1 MKKLND
7 GDDAAKA
14 LIFRTTRAL
23 RDKLVR
29 KAAQDVLDGHRIGLG
44 AGATY
49 SVNHAA
55 TQLIAN
61 ALGIEFERED
71 AILDTSSNRVGMSFL
86 FPPDIYEALK
96 AKAERDGISINEELQ
111 RILELATSTY
121 SS

>member
-7 GDDAAKA
+7 DADGAKA

-96 AKAERDGISINEELQ
+96 AKAERDGLALMKSFNEYLN
-111 RILELATSTY
+111 
-121 SS
+121 

>member
-1 MKKLND
+1 MKKSN
-7 GDDAAKA
+7 GNHENAKA

-29 KAAQDVLDGHRIGLG
+29 KAAQDVLDGHRVGLG

-55 TQLIAN
+55 TKLIAD
-61 ALGIEFERED
+61 ALGIEYERED

-86 FPPDIYEALK
+86 FPPNIYEALK
-96 AKAERDGISINEELQ
+96 AKADLDGVSINEELQ
-111 RILELATSTY
+111 RILEFATLTY
-121 SS
+121 IT